1 MENLLFTSDEVKIIG
16 DIIKCIYDR
25 DLPLCRFTEE
35 FMRRLRTL
43 IYFDKS
49 DFMFF
54 KYSKDTG
61 KYEMESFRP
70 VNWSHDEIQNYINT
84 YMHNDDVLPIL
95 AQPEYIAFRN
105 SDLFSMQDRR
115 ETYYFQ

>member
-54 KYSKDTG
+54 RYSKDTG

-84 YMHNDDVLPIL
+84 IFWGKRKIVST
-95 AQPEYIAFRN
+95 Q
-105 SDLFSMQDRR
+105 
-115 ETYYFQ
+115 